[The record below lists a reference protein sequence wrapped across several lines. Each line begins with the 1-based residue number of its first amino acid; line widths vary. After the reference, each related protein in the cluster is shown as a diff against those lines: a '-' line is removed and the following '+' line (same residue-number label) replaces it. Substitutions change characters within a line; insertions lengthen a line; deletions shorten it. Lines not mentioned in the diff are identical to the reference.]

1 MRLDIKAAGVGHF
14 RRRQLLWAAAATCWS
29 PVVVHAQPKVLRIV
43 APFPPG
49 GSTDILARTLADKL
63 APALGQ
69 TVAVENKAG
78 ANGAIGTE
86 SVIWAVPDGHTL
98 LVTTNAG
105 ITINPLLYKK
115 MVNPMEGLAPL
126 VQLVELELVLA
137 VRADSPVRSIKDFV
151 EHAKRQPGG
160 LTFASVGPGS
170 LSHLAGESFAM
181 ASGAPLVHVPYKGA
195 APALTDLLS
204 GQVDAY
210 FGTPPTF
217 VQHVKTGK
225 LRVLATTAAVA
236 SNAFPGL
243 PRVADTYRG
252 FEVVGWQGLF
262 APIGTPQAVCDRLA
276 KESIAALADETVRG
290 KLEDQGMR
298 VTARPAAELA
308 DIIRRERDI
317 WARVVERAKISLD

>member
-1 MRLDIKAAGVGHF
+1 MRLDIEAARVGHL
-14 RRRQLLWAAAATCWS
+14 RRRQVLGAAAATCLS
-29 PVVVHAQPKVLRIV
+29 PLAVHAQPKVLRIV

-69 TVAVENKAG
+69 TVAVENKVG

-86 SVIWAVPDGHTL
+86 SVVKAVPDGQTL

-151 EHAKRQPGG
+151 EQAKRQPGG

-170 LSHLAGESFAM
+170 LSHLAGESFAI

-225 LRVLATTAAVA
+225 LRVLATTAALA
-236 SNAFPGL
+236 SDAFPGL
-243 PRVADTYRG
+243 PRVADTYKG

-262 APIGTPQAVCDRLA
+262 APIGTPQSVRDRLA
-276 KESIAALADETVRG
+276 KESIAALADEAVRG

-308 DIIRRERDI
+308 DIIRRERDV
-317 WARVVERAKISLD
+317 WARIVERAKISLD

>member
-1 MRLDIKAAGVGHF
+1 MRLDIEAARVGHL
-14 RRRQLLWAAAATCWS
+14 RRRQVLGAAAATCLS
-29 PVVVHAQPKVLRIV
+29 PLAVHAQPKVLRIV

-69 TVAVENKAG
+69 TVAVENKVG

-86 SVIWAVPDGHTL
+86 SVVKAVPDGQTL

-151 EHAKRQPGG
+151 EQAKRQPGG

-170 LSHLAGESFAM
+170 LSHLAGESFAI
-181 ASGAPLVHVPYKGA
+181 ASGAPHVHVPYKGA

-225 LRVLATTAAVA
+225 LRVLATTAALA
-236 SNAFPGL
+236 SDAFPGL
-243 PRVADTYRG
+243 PRVADTYKG

-262 APIGTPQAVCDRLA
+262 APIGTPQSVRDRLA
-276 KESIAALADETVRG
+276 KESIAALADEAVRG

-308 DIIRRERDI
+308 DIIRRERDV
-317 WARVVERAKISLD
+317 WARIVERAKISLD

>member
-1 MRLDIKAAGVGHF
+1 MRLDMEAAGVGHF
-14 RRRQLLWAAAATCWS
+14 RRRQLLWAAAAACWS

-63 APALGQ
+63 VPALGQ
-69 TVAVENKAG
+69 TIAVENKAG
-78 ANGAIGTE
+78 ANGTIGTE
-86 SVIWAVPDGHTL
+86 SVIRAVPDGQTL

-243 PRVADTYRG
+243 PRVADTYKG

-262 APIGTPQAVCDRLA
+262 APIGTPQAVRDRLA

>member
-1 MRLDIKAAGVGHF
+1 
-14 RRRQLLWAAAATCWS
+14 
-29 PVVVHAQPKVLRIV
+29 VLRIV

-63 APALGQ
+63 APALSQ

-86 SVIWAVPDGHTL
+86 SVVKAVPDGQTL

-137 VRADSPVRSIKDFV
+137 VRADSPVRSVKDFV
-151 EHAKRQPGG
+151 EQARRQPAG

-170 LSHLAGESFAM
+170 LSHLAGESFAI

-195 APALTDLLS
+195 APALADLLS

-225 LRVLATTAAVA
+225 LRVLATTAAVT
-236 SNAFPGL
+236 SKAFPGL
-243 PRVADTYRG
+243 PRVADTYQG

-262 APIGTPQAVCDRLA
+262 APIGTPQPARDRLA
-276 KESIAALADETVRG
+276 KESIAALADEAVRG

-308 DIIRRERDI
+308 EIIRRERDV